1 MRYFIIGS
9 FLLALMGMYACQNE
23 PEMDSIDSNI
33 NEEHIIQVEDSEKPQ
48 NRDHTNQEAADRLS
62 QIAAEVE
69 EVEEANALVFGRYT
83 IVGINV
89 TDDLSRSRVGSVK
102 YTVAEALKDDP
113 YGHYA
118 FVVAGGDIVARI
130 QEINRGIREGEAQHV
145 IVNEIAN
152 LVGRYIPETPPE
164 SNQAPSYEEQTNE
177 QQTDEQQRHPQ
188 NPPQQ
193 ETSS

>member
-9 FLLALMGMYACQNE
+9 FLLVLMGMYACQNE

-33 NEEHIIQVEDSEKPQ
+33 NEEHIIQVEDSETPQ
-48 NRDHTNQEAADRLS
+48 NRDHSNQEAADRLS

-118 FVVAGGDIVARI
+118 FVVADGDIVARI
-130 QEINRGIREGEAQHV
+130 QEINRGIRDGEARHV
-145 IVNEIAN
+145 VINEIAN

-164 SNQAPSYEEQTNE
+164 SNQAPSYEEQTDE
-177 QQTDEQQRHPQ
+177 QQSDEQQRHPQ